1 MRKIILITLLLL
13 SQWSYPQQKK
23 DKESRFQNFKIEQQK
38 YITKEA
44 TITEE
49 EGELFFPIY
58 FELME
63 SSHTIHR
70 EMRNYLRKQ
79 KIDQLNETDAK
90 TVFEKVIRLREL
102 MKEKEDNY
110 YQQAKKIIS
119 IKKLLLVIKAEE
131 GFRRDML
138 KKRPRKMNKK

>member
-13 SQWSYPQQKK
+13 TQWSYPQQKK
-23 DKESRFQNFKIEQQK
+23 DKDARFQHFKIEQQK
-38 YITKEA
+38 YIAKEA
-44 TITEE
+44 AITEQ

-58 FELME
+58 FELMK

-70 EMRNYLRKQ
+70 QMRNYLRKQ
-79 KIDQLNETDAK
+79 KIEQLNEADAK
-90 TVFEKVIRLREL
+90 KLFEKVVRLREL

-110 YQQAKKIIS
+110 YRQAKKIIP

-138 KKRPRKMNKK
+138 KKRPKKRNKE